1 MVKPVHVVF
10 VAAHDSLG
18 GAARAAHR
26 VFEALRQYESDRVKI
41 VFRVIHKT
49 YDDKDII
56 GGKPTR
62 SRLEYAEYWLRT
74 RFRKYF
80 PRQPFITSNPVLH
93 SQALYPTGLGRE
105 INRMNPD
112 VVLFGWLG
120 GSTLSIREI
129 GALKAPIVW
138 RLSDLWVLAGAEH
151 LTEHPRYAEGYSK
164 ASRPPDESGP
174 DINRETFLRK
184 KRNWTRPGFIVA
196 LSRWQQRQ
204 AALSTLTSSWPS
216 TVIPV
221 PIDPDAWSSVDKIQ
235 ARKQLGLPVD
245 ALLVVFGAGAAT
257 KHRHKGADL
266 LFEALPISTKALKST
281 RPGHRLELVIFG
293 EEEDQATLST
303 GVPTHFLGK
312 LGNDQLR
319 LVYSAADVVVAPSRQ
334 ESFGQVAAEAQTC
347 GAPIV
352 VFDNSGLADV
362 VEDRVTGRLVPAFDT
377 QQLGEAIAWVLEDE
391 KRQVELGKN
400 ARKRA
405 IDLWHPK
412 VVAKHYADV
421 LMSVAT
427 NPPR

>member
-1 MVKPVHVVF
+1 MAKRVRVVF
-10 VAAHDSLG
+10 VAAHDSVG

-26 VFEALRQYESDRVKI
+26 VFQALRRFESDRVDI

-49 YDDKDII
+49 HDDNDII
-56 GGKPTR
+56 GGKPRR

-74 RFRKYF
+74 RFRKYV
-80 PRQPFITSNPVLH
+80 PRKPFVTTNPVLH
-93 SQALYPTGLGRE
+93 SQALYPSGLGRE

-112 VVLFGWLG
+112 VVLCGWLG

-129 GALKAPIVW
+129 GSLRAPIVW
-138 RLSDLWVLAGAEH
+138 RLSDLWVVAGAEH

-164 ASRPPDESGP
+164 ASRPADESGP

-184 KRNWTRPGFIVA
+184 KKYWKRPGFIVA

-204 AALSTLTSSWPS
+204 AAISTLTSSWPS

-221 PIDPDAWSSVDKIQ
+221 PIDPDAWSPVDKVE
-235 ARKQLGLPVD
+235 ARQRLGLPLD

-266 LFEALPISTKALKST
+266 LFDALPTAKEALSRS
-281 RPGHRLELVIFG
+281 RPGKSVELVIFG
-293 EEEDQATLST
+293 EEEDQESLQT
-303 GVPTHFLGK
+303 GVTTHFLGK
-312 LGNDQLR
+312 LGNDELR

-362 VEDRVTGRLVPAFDT
+362 VDDRVTGRLVPAFDT
-377 QQLGEAIAWVLEDE
+377 EKLGEAIAWVLGDE
-391 KRQVELGKN
+391 TRLAELGQQ
-400 ARKRA
+400 ARTRA
-405 IDLWHPK
+405 IKLWHPK
-412 VVAKHYADV
+412 VIAKHYADV
-421 LMSVAT
+421 LVSVAA